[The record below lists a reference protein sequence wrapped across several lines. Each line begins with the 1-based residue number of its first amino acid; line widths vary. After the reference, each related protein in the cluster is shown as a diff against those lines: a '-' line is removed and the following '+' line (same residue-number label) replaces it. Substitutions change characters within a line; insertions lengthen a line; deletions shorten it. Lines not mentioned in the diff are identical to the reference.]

1 MKTTIWITE
10 HSGKMANI
18 RSISTNPLSNGF
30 CQNMHNCGNDK
41 IICTKCYAFNLIRF
55 RGLLR
60 DHMEKNSKEL
70 SYGVLPMEV
79 LPRYTDEF
87 MRFNSFGEVINNTH
101 LINIFNICYAN
112 PNTFHV
118 VYTKKPSLFEEFHHL
133 KPDNL
138 RVIESN
144 FCIDAVKS
152 KPNSF
157 AADIVFNVVTP
168 GYLEQHP
175 EYKVNCLQS
184 CDECRKCY
192 TKRTAIKSIV
202 ELIK

>member
-1 MKTTIWITE
+1 MKSTIWITE

-18 RSISTNPLSNGF
+18 RSISTNPLTNPF
-30 CQNMHNCGNDK
+30 CMNMHNCGNSK
-41 IICTKCYAFNLIRF
+41 IICTKCYATNLVEF
-55 RGLLR
+55 RGSLCE
-60 DHMEKNSKEL
+60 HMENNSMEL
-70 SYGVLPMEV
+70 SYGVMYMDK
-79 LPRYTDEF
+79 LPRYTDEL
-87 MRFNSFGEVINNTH
+87 MRFNSFGEVIDNNH

-118 VYTKKPSLFEEFHHL
+118 IYTKKPAMFEEFHHL

-144 FCIDAVKS
+144 FFVDEVKD
-152 KPNSF
+152 KPTSF

-168 GYLEQHP
+168 GFLKANPQYR
-175 EYKVNCLQS
+175 VNCMQS

-192 TKRTAIKSIV
+192 TKKTTIKSIV